1 MMGNSFGRLFRIT
14 TCGES
19 YGIGKG
25 SGLAVIVD
33 GVPPGLKITDEM
45 IQKEMDKR
53 RPGQG
58 KLDSPRKE
66 TDQVHIFA
74 GLGQDGVT
82 TGAPLGMI
90 IYNVDTQKVHVDQYR
105 SYKELIR
112 PGHAEY
118 TYFLKYG
125 EAADWCG
132 AGRASGRETVGRVAG
147 GAVAKILLAR
157 EEIEVL
163 AYTKECMGIKASD
176 MSYEEAKK
184 NYRKNEINCPD
195 AEAAKKMMKR
205 VLQIKQEGDTAGG
218 IIELIVHNVPA
229 GLGEPVFDKLKATI
243 SHALFSIGAIQ
254 GVEFGSGF
262 RCSDMK
268 GSEFND
274 HPYLKKG
281 KVRFKTN
288 HAGGFLGGITNGE
301 DIVIRIAVKPTP
313 TVSVKQPSINMVKMK
328 EEILSPITR
337 RDPTLLGRIYAVAEA
352 MVACAVVDALF
363 MDRGWDGMAGLDK
376 KWIDL
381 KKNRGRGTGRKKS

>member
-1 MMGNSFGRLFRIT
+1 MLGNSFGRIFRVT

-33 GVPPGLKITDEM
+33 GVPPGLKLTDEM

-74 GLGQDGVT
+74 GIGQDEVT
-82 TGAPLGMI
+82 TGAPIGMI
-90 IYNVDTQKVHVDQYR
+90 VYNVDTQKVHIDQYK
-105 SYKELIR
+105 SYKDLIR

-118 TYFLKYG
+118 TFFLKYG

-147 GAVAKILLAR
+147 GALAKILLAR
-157 EEIEVL
+157 DGIEVI
-163 AYTKECMGIKASD
+163 AYTKECMGIKAKD
-176 MSYEEAKK
+176 MSFNEIKK

-195 AEAAKKMMKR
+195 PEAAKKMIQKI
-205 VLQIKQEGDTAGG
+205 LDIKEEGDTGGG
-218 IIELIVHNVPA
+218 IIELIIHNIPA
-229 GLGEPVFDKLKATI
+229 GLGEPVFDKFSATL
-243 SHALFSIGAIQ
+243 SHALMSIGAVKGI
-254 GVEFGSGF
+254 EFGAGF
-262 RCSDMK
+262 KCRNMK

-274 HPYLKKG
+274 HPYLEKG

-288 HAGGFLGGITNGE
+288 NAGGVLGGITNGE
-301 DIVIRIAVKPTP
+301 DVVVRVAVKPTP
-313 TVSVKQPSINMVKMK
+313 TVSVEQPSINMKTMK
-328 EEILSPITR
+328 EEKLSPITR
-337 RDPTLLGRIYAVAEA
+337 RDPTLLGRIYAVVEA
-352 MVACAVVDALF
+352 MAAIATVDALF
-363 MDRGWDGMAGLDK
+363 MDRGWEGMARLDK
-376 KWIDL
+376 KWADL
-381 KKNRGRGTGRKKS
+381 KRVHRGNK